1 MTMTSACVIFDRFPA
16 THYNTSQII
25 PPEENVIVNKKRTY
39 LPTSPTCF
47 VCGEHNHA
55 GLQGTFY
62 VEDDAVFMP
71 LNIKD
76 HHCGYPN
83 VVHGGIV
90 AAALDE
96 CMAWAATRAVGRMCV
111 TGKLTVRYLDRTP
124 AITGL
129 LVKAVVTK
137 SNRMLA
143 YAEATLTDDTG
154 KEYARAE
161 GSFMP
166 VSAEETIAVD
176 DGLIYKGNEERVFDY
191 LRDTPEISE
200 QKE

>member
-1 MTMTSACVIFDRFPA
+1 MTK
-16 THYNTSQII
+16 Q
-25 PPEENVIVNKKRTY
+25 RTY

-47 VCGEHNHA
+47 VCGEENHA

-62 VEDDAVFMP
+62 VEDDAVYMP

-96 CMAWAATRAVGRMCV
+96 CMAWAATRATGRMCV

-124 AITGL
+124 AIEGL
-129 LVKAVVTK
+129 IVRATVTK
-137 SNRMLA
+137 SNTRIA
-143 YAEATLTDDTG
+143 YAEAELKDETE
-154 KEYARAE
+154 KVYARAE
-161 GSFMP
+161 GTFMP
-166 VSAEETIAVD
+166 ISAKETIAVD
-176 DGLIYKGNEERVFDY
+176 DGLIYRGNEERLFDT
-191 LRDTPEISE
+191 LRDATGDND
-200 QKE
+200 